1 MLLHVSNEP
10 LDWTNLETKLSFRCQ
25 TLLGEFTLHF
35 ESIIDF
41 ESELNNDFLTFQ
53 GGWEHDGDTAAHE
66 PSADSGNDY

>member
-10 LDWTNLETKLSFRCQ
+10 LDWTNLEAKLSVRRQ
-25 TLLGEFTLHF
+25 TLLGEFTIWKYSSF
-35 ESIIDF
+35 KSDSKNCSI
-41 ESELNNDFLTFQ
+41 FQ